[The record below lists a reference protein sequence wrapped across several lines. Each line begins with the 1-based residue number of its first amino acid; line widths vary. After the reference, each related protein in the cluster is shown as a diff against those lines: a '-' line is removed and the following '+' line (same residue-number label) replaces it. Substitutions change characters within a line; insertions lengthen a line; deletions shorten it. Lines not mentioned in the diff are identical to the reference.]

1 MRELFY
7 LKMSFNA
14 NITAWDTSSV
24 TDMRGMF
31 QYAYAFNGD
40 ISAWDTSSVTDMYR
54 MFQYTHVFNQ
64 DLSAWNTSSVTTMS
78 RMFYEA
84 RAFNGDISAWD
95 TSSVTY
101 MFAMFYGASAFNQSL
116 CAWKDNFP
124 YSNAVDIFAVSGCT
138 YESVPV
144 ESDQGPF
151 CAGSAEECKAY
162 TAVTPVP
169 TNSPTKS
176 PTNSPTKSPT
186 NSPTK
191 SPTKSPTNSPTPA
204 AAALISSWALEFVSL
219 SSNFDKGSESE
230 ITASYKIGA
239 GRSFNANITAWDT
252 SSVTDMI
259 RMFYDANAFNQD
271 LSAWDTS
278 SVTNMFAMFKG
289 ARAFNQDLSAWNTSS
304 VTTMYAMF
312 YYANAFNQDLS
323 AWNTSSVTNMF
334 AMFEGARAFNQDLS
348 AWDTSS
354 VTNMFAMFK
363 GARAFNQ
370 DLSAWNTSSVT
381 TMYAMFY
388 YANAFNQDLSA
399 WDTSSV
405 TGMAYLFYGASA
417 FNQNLCAWKDNFPY
431 SSAANIFVGTG
442 CTYKSVPVESDQ
454 GPFCAGSAEECKAY
468 TAVTP
473 VPTNSP
479 TKSPTNSP
487 TKSPTNSPTKSPTK
501 SPTNS
506 PTPAAAALIS
516 SWALEFV
523 SLSSN
528 FDKGS
533 ESEITASYKIG
544 AGRTYQ
550 VEVLKKGCKEEI
562 TGAIVTPTSSTS
574 SIEDDPSRSNFQVSL
589 DIQKDTIANSNIID
603 GNILQL
609 CLRVGLTSDETG
621 EVKVIKELER
631 DVGIELLFD
640 TEFETVAEA
649 QFGKISLES
658 EEDEAEVG
666 NYIKAC
672 TCNDKES
679 FTCNT
684 NVLGPDDFLNVCI
697 NSTATEIE
705 INYLDS
711 LKMTQGENTLDI
723 VQAKELVDG
732 TISSISSVKPKN
744 GVHVATLL

>member
-1 MRELFY
+1 MQFSKPAHLLLLLAVSSQAHTASAYDCFGADGTVLKSEVHAYTANPSRYSRKYGPIDQWCTTPVTIMRHLFY
-7 LKMSFNA
+7 GKGLFNA

-24 TDMRGMF
+24 TDMSRMF
-31 QYAYAFNGD
+31 YGANAFNQD
-40 ISAWDTSSVTDMYR
+40 LSAWDTSSVTSMTS
-54 MFQYTHVFNQ
+54 MFDGARAFNQ
-64 DLSAWNTSSVTTMS
+64 DLSAWNTSSVRHMHS
-78 RMFYEA
+78 
-84 RAFNGDISAWD
+84 
-95 TSSVTY
+95 
-101 MFAMFYGASAFNQSL
+101 MFYGASAFNQNLCAWDTSSVTSMTYMFKGASAFNQNL

-124 YSNAVDIFAVSGCT
+124 YSTTANIFALSGCT

-176 PTNSPTKSPT
+176 PTNSPT
-186 NSPTK
+186 
-191 SPTKSPTNSPTPA
+191 
-204 AAALISSWALEFVSL
+204 
-219 SSNFDKGSESE
+219 
-230 ITASYKIGA
+230 
-239 GRSFNANITAWDT
+239 
-252 SSVTDMI
+252 
-259 RMFYDANAFNQD
+259 
-271 LSAWDTS
+271 
-278 SVTNMFAMFKG
+278 
-289 ARAFNQDLSAWNTSS
+289 
-304 VTTMYAMF
+304 
-312 YYANAFNQDLS
+312 
-323 AWNTSSVTNMF
+323 
-334 AMFEGARAFNQDLS
+334 
-348 AWDTSS
+348 
-354 VTNMFAMFK
+354 
-363 GARAFNQ
+363 
-370 DLSAWNTSSVT
+370 
-381 TMYAMFY
+381 
-388 YANAFNQDLSA
+388 
-399 WDTSSV
+399 
-405 TGMAYLFYGASA
+405 
-417 FNQNLCAWKDNFPY
+417 NL
-431 SSAANIFVGTG
+431 
-442 CTYKSVPVESDQ
+442 
-454 GPFCAGSAEECKAY
+454 
-468 TAVTP
+468 
-473 VPTNSP
+473 
-479 TKSPTNSP
+479 
-487 TKSPTNSPTKSPTK
+487 PTK